1 MAQDINRILDSLS
14 DYATDALDVANDKD
28 LATLIDK
35 LDDLADQS
43 AVFGGEI
50 ARVLPTRIR
59 TQVEALKNLFAQVQS
74 VAKSANAELNNLVD
88 FVDTIP
94 VGQLRKKGL
103 SLTSANVAPDAQSNT
118 PVAPIPSVDPE
129 AAPKSEML
137 KQEESLWGQ
146 LKSNFRESSRPTNG
160 FNFSKIRE
168 SVDGLNIDFGIIDPN
183 AEKNLS
189 LFESI
194 QANLPKGAGDLN
206 SKPDPRDAEY
216 EEYAEAMQDVLPNS
230 DPELTQMSEAM
241 YTSSPSIA
249 APIQTYNFANNAAA
263 NIDFDGLVLDE
274 SDGFS
279 EPEPDDN
286 NGVRFTETKMSAP
299 NVKNY
304 DLSEEEMAAKCVDE
318 D

>member
-14 DYATDALDVANDKD
+14 DYATDALDVSNNKE

-50 ARVLPTRIR
+50 SRVLPTRIR
-59 TQVEALKNLFAQVQS
+59 AQVEALKSLFTQVQS

-103 SLTSANVAPDAQSNT
+103 SLTTAPTNDVQAPVQST
-118 PVAPIPSVDPE
+118 HIPSVNLD
-129 AAPKSEML
+129 AGPKSEML

-146 LKSNFRESSRPTNG
+146 LKSNFRESARPSSG
-160 FNFSKIRE
+160 FNFNKIRE
-168 SVDGLNIDFGIIDPN
+168 NVDGLNIDFGIIDPN
-183 AEKNLS
+183 AEKELS

-194 QANLPKGAGDLN
+194 QASLPKGAGDIS
-206 SKPDPRDAEY
+206 SKPDPRDLECEQF
-216 EEYAEAMQDVLPNS
+216 EEDVQSYLPNTDS
-230 DPELTQMSEAM
+230 ELTQMSEAM
-241 YTSSPSIA
+241 YTSAPSIA
-249 APIQTYNFANNAAA
+249 APIQTYNFADNAAA
-263 NIDFDGLVLDE
+263 NINFDDLVLDE
-274 SDGFS
+274 SNGFS

-286 NGVRFTETKMSAP
+286 GVKFTETKSTLST
-299 NVKNY
+299 KSY
-304 DLSEEEMAAKCVDE
+304 DISDEEMASKCVE